1 MKKTPIEMINLTFS
15 AIMILITVIGAFV
28 FLFTDL
34 MTDRL
39 FGVRRYILGFIFIIY
54 SIYRSYRVYKA
65 VKA

>member
-34 MTDRL
+34 MNDRL